1 MLVRNMRQARV
12 CLIRMRRRATEILT
26 RAMDQFQK
34 AWQMKIR
41 RMAVDREAA
50 ETYVER
56 CPKPELHARQTMMY
70 MAMASIWIDERQFG
84 SPKDTIAEAIWIA
97 KHTVAAPAVQ
107 SSECNFGFGRN
118 LDQSLAQKSKTARH
132 VRLPHKPKR
141 RGACESLLRSS
152 GSSCLG
158 SKFMASVVSC

>member
-1 MLVRNMRQARV
+1 MLNGRHCRNWKNVEVVALRTRKTIMLVRNMRQARV
-12 CLIRMRRRATEILT
+12 CLMRMRRRATEILT

-70 MAMASIWIDERQFG
+70 IATASI
-84 SPKDTIAEAIWIA
+84 
-97 KHTVAAPAVQ
+97 
-107 SSECNFGFGRN
+107 
-118 LDQSLAQKSKTARH
+118 
-132 VRLPHKPKR
+132 
-141 RGACESLLRSS
+141 
-152 GSSCLG
+152 
-158 SKFMASVVSC
+158 